1 MKKEENKEG
10 DEDKS
15 TKKSIGFKSSFA
27 RLKSSGSMT
36 RPIHRAA
43 SHEKEK
49 GMTDKLHNLMAS
61 YIPNDRASI
70 QRAFIFSYLES

>member
-1 MKKEENKEG
+1 
-10 DEDKS
+10 
-15 TKKSIGFKSSFA
+15 
-27 RLKSSGSMT
+27 MT

-61 YIPNDRASI
+61 YIPNDTASI
-70 QRAFIFSYLES
+70 QKAIVKHVEYTLARTRFDFKESHCYQAVAHSVRDRLI

>member
-1 MKKEENKEG
+1 
-10 DEDKS
+10 
-15 TKKSIGFKSSFA
+15 
-27 RLKSSGSMT
+27 MT

-61 YIPNDRASI
+61 YIPNDTASI
-70 QRAFIFSYLES
+70 QKAFLIPYLES